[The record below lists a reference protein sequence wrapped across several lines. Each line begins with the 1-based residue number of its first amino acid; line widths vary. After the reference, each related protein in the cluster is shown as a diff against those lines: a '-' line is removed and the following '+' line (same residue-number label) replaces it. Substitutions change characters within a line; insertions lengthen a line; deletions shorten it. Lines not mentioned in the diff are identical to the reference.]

1 MNIHEFVLSVYMCV
15 RGRKS
20 NEEESTERAFKTCVR
35 RSSNSNSANTI
46 IREKYQHA
54 STPL

>member
-1 MNIHEFVLSVYMCV
+1 MNIHEFLLSVYMCV